1 MTVIN
6 QISQKKC
13 MTCHYWY
20 FLDLD
25 YKYEPEMCNWCHDIS
40 MMDYEL
46 ENFVMPNVKGFD
58 YRCAICNV
66 TRNDAINIFNNPKL
80 DHKDSLWI
88 WILVQIKHQ

>member
-1 MTVIN
+1 
-6 QISQKKC
+6 
-13 MTCHYWY
+13 
-20 FLDLD
+20 
-25 YKYEPEMCNWCHDIS
+25 

-80 DHKDSLWI
+80 DHKGSF
-88 WILVQIKHQ
+88 